1 MEECDHARATTV
13 MIKNVPYHFQFKDLI
28 SILDEHC
35 FQQNQSSQRASSLSM
50 YDFVYL
56 PMDYK
61 KFAYENK
68 QSNLG
73 YAFVN
78 FTTARAA
85 FLFFKRFNQRKWPG
99 HENWKFCEVAKAQIQ
114 DAVAVVQS
122 LSDVSTVSLAL
133 KQAFMESG
141 LSEVISGMNDTGTRL
156 RG

>member
-1 MEECDHARATTV
+1 MGIVR
-13 MIKNVPYHFQFKDLI
+13 FKDLI

-85 FLFFKRFNQRKWPG
+85 FLFFKRFNERKWPG

-114 DAVAVVQS
+114 GKEALMMKFKEKVFRCVHPSFRPVEYRPARDGANHEGIKGISVGKFERGGDA
-122 LSDVSTVSLAL
+122 
-133 KQAFMESG
+133 
-141 LSEVISGMNDTGTRL
+141 
-156 RG
+156 